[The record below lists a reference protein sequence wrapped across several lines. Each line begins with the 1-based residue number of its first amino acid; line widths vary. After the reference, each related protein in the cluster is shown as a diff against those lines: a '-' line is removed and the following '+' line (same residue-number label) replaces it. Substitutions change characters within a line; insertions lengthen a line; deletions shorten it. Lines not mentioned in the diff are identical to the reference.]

1 VPGALQQ
8 SSAVALPSSLSRP
21 KAGTVIKRRKFLF
34 MRVFVMIAMHRS
46 DLLEPGMAIAYSII
60 DGKVERL
67 ILVGIIAQAPT
78 GQSVFD
84 TIKNLQL
91 QKGNETSDGIAGRN
105 PIRLTGKDVRCRS
118 GSERQS

>member
-1 VPGALQQ
+1 
-8 SSAVALPSSLSRP
+8 
-21 KAGTVIKRRKFLF
+21 
-34 MRVFVMIAMHRS
+34 MIAMHRS

-105 PIRLTGKDVRCRS
+105 PIRLTGKDVRCQS